1 MDKIEI
7 AFKLGKIAGTAE
19 CIDEEILRD
28 SIYCAAHDILEE
40 ICYPREDES
49 EDEP

>member
-1 MDKIEI
+1 MNKLEI

-28 SIYCAAHDILEE
+28 SIYCATHEILEE
-40 ICYPREDES
+40 ICYPEDAENK
-49 EDEP
+49 ED